1 MTPYPFPSLDKI
13 ASIEGLC
20 ATTGFVWNEAIGQ
33 GDLDGAAFLER
44 WANE

>member
-1 MTPYPFPSLDKI
+1 MTPYPFHPLDNN
-13 ASIEGLC
+13 AMTQELS

-44 WANE
+44 WTNE